1 MKVLQVCIH
10 QIFVDFFGKT
20 KSKRIGFGR
29 DKPFFRCKRIDGAT
43 DFWGR
48 KMVFRGTIFLC
59 VLKNEHLTGEKSAC
73 SLLTFQQVCSILTQ
87 SLLNFQPAE
96 GSRI

>member
-1 MKVLQVCIH
+1 MKVLQVCIQ

-43 DFWGR
+43 DFWGEENGFPGDDFSLR
-48 KMVFRGTIFLC
+48 F
-59 VLKNEHLTGEKSAC
+59 EK
-73 SLLTFQQVCSILTQ
+73 
-87 SLLNFQPAE
+87 
-96 GSRI
+96 